1 MYKSLVIIHKI
12 VKHDYFMDKMQLTEI
27 NIATEYLEYNETIS
41 WMQAREQMLCTL
53 KPYLNKKNITSKELM
68 PLPIDEDN
76 KEKAIHTTEIS
87 NEDVEYFNNFCK
99 EYEKQK
105 GSN

>member
-1 MYKSLVIIHKI
+1 
-12 VKHDYFMDKMQLTEI
+12 MDKMQLTEI

-68 PLPIDEDN
+68 PLPIDDDGVEHNYSVKNEEVEWWKKFKENYN
-76 KEKAIHTTEIS
+76 KGEQ
-87 NEDVEYFNNFCK
+87 N
-99 EYEKQK
+99 
-105 GSN
+105 